1 VTTLDS
7 FLSATSADVGQA
19 CTLLPD
25 PEPRSRR
32 YTIVSVDDHLVEP
45 PDLFEGRLPAKLQR
59 RAPRVEHR
67 DGHDV
72 WVYDGEVHRNV
83 GFNACA
89 GRPPEEWLREP
100 TTFDDM
106 RAGCWDVDQR
116 VLDMNIDGVA
126 VSLNF
131 PSFLP
136 GFAGTR
142 FSRTSDPELGLATT
156 RAWNQWHLEAWCGAH
171 PDRFIPCQIPWLCDP
186 VVAAAEIRRNA
197 VLGHKAVSFSENPEG
212 QGLPSL
218 HTDHWDPFLR
228 ACEETGTVVCLHIGS
243 STRMPVVSADG
254 PPILTPTTL
263 LVNSVLAAA
272 EWIWAGIPIRFPGLK
287 LVLSEG
293 GIAWV
298 PALYDRLRYVH
309 DRHAAWGLPEELAE
323 RWRGAGIT
331 PAESLVEHFWFCTFD
346 DPSGMR
352 HLDLIGVDH
361 VMLESDYPHSDG
373 SWPDTQ
379 AMAHGLLGGLSE
391 ADADAIT
398 HRNACRV
405 FRHPIPQGAR
415 P

>member
-1 VTTLDS
+1 MTTLDD
-7 FLSATSADVGQA
+7 FLSATSADA
-19 CTLLPD
+19 ARAATLLPD
-25 PEPRSRR
+25 PEPRPRP

-45 PDLFEGRLPAKLQR
+45 PHLFEGRLPRRLQHL
-59 RAPRVEHR
+59 APSVQRVG
-67 DGHDV
+67 GHDV
-72 WVYDGEVHRNV
+72 WVYDGSVHRNV

-100 TTFDDM
+100 TTFRDM
-106 RAGCWDVDQR
+106 RRGCFDPHER
-116 VLDMNIDGVA
+116 VRDMDIDGVS

-142 FSRTSDPELGLATT
+142 FSNTADPALGLAVT
-156 RAWNQWHLEAWCGAH
+156 RAWNQWHVEEWCGSH
-171 PDRFIPCQIPWLCDP
+171 PDRFIPCQLPWLRDP
-186 VVAAAEIRRNA
+186 VVAAEEIRRNA
-197 VLGHKAVSFSENPEG
+197 RLGFRAVTFSENPEG

-218 HTDHWDPFLR
+218 HTDHWDPFLQ
-228 ACEETGTVVCLHIGS
+228 ACEETDTVVCLHIGS

-263 LVNSVLAAA
+263 LVSSVLTAA
-272 EWIWAGIPIRFPGLK
+272 EWIWSGIPLRFPHLK

-298 PALYDRLRYVH
+298 PALYDRLRYVY
-309 DRHAAWGLPEELAE
+309 DRHAVWGLPPEHAE
-323 RWRGAGIT
+323 RWRHAELT
-331 PAESLVEHFWFCTFD
+331 PAEALVDRFWFCTFD

-352 HLDLIGVDH
+352 HLDLLGADH

-379 AMAHGLLGGLSE
+379 AMAHRLVGDLDPT
-391 ADADAIT
+391 DADAIT
-398 HRNACRV
+398 HGTACRL
-405 FRHPIPQGAR
+405 FRHPVPQH
-415 P
+415 